1 MMLVDDRTGGS
12 RWTQFM
18 LENIVRSDDFRQARK
33 SVL

>member
-18 LENIVRSDDFRQARK
+18 LENITFFSFLVWDSENM
-33 SVL
+33 